1 MKTIL
6 LLTHSK
12 DYFTIDRVAEAL
24 AKKNI
29 RTFRFNSDLFP
40 EKISLSHRVDASEA
54 KVMIRTAETEIDT
67 SEIDAVWYRK
77 IWSPIIETK
86 MEEKYLQASINE
98 SLAVRNSFFQSLGPL
113 PWLDPIPKVQ
123 QASDK
128 YYQLR
133 MARQAGLR
141 IPKSIFSNSPK
152 EVLAF
157 FESLDGEMIA
167 KMHTSLSFG
176 MEKSAFS
183 FYTTKISGEDLEDL
197 DLLQICPMIFQEY
210 IPNAFEL
217 RVAYV
222 AGQCFTGKIQAKDL
236 TDWRKAD
243 PQKVFWTPFTFPEE
257 QQQLLHKLMTKLEL
271 SFGAVDYI
279 VKPDGQYI
287 FLEVNP
293 VGEWGMLEKDLEL
306 PISQAIANTLIQ
318 KIS

>member
-6 LLTHSK
+6 LLSHSK
-12 DYFTIDRVAEAL
+12 DYFTIDRVAQAL
-24 AKKNI
+24 AKKKI
-29 RTFRFNSDLFP
+29 QTFRFNSDLFP
-40 EKISLSHRVDASEA
+40 EKISLSHRLDSSGARV
-54 KVMIRTAETEIDT
+54 IIQTAEMEIDT
-67 SEIDAVWYRK
+67 QEIDAVWYRK
-77 IWSPIIETK
+77 IWKPLIETK

-98 SLAVRNSFFQSLGPL
+98 SIAVRNSFFQSLDHL

-133 MARQAGLR
+133 VALESGLH
-141 IPKSIFSNSPK
+141 IPKSIFSNSPQ

-183 FYTTKISGEDLEDL
+183 FYTTKISRADLEDL

-222 AGQCFTGKIQAKDL
+222 DGQCFSGKIQTKDL

-257 QQQLLHKLMTKLEL
+257 QQNLLQKLMNKLQL

-279 VKPDGQYI
+279 VQPNGQYT

-293 VGEWGMLEKDLEL
+293 VGEWGMLEKDLDL
-306 PISQAIANTLIQ
+306 PISQAIADALIQ